1 MEGNNIFKFQNILEE
16 YIICDECS
24 NIPLLGIEFSE
35 KSKNLNDIININSF
49 CIFNHQKNKKDNR
62 IKKLK
67 LSEIFS
73 NKSKKNKK
81 LKTFGNKCDN
91 CKVSEVIY
99 LCLECKRN
107 ICKECVKYHKSHKLY
122 ENIKYLFTK
131 NDLEKMYKDLEKS
144 KNILTKNLNLIQKQ
158 IDLYKSQLI
167 KLQNIYEECKSIN
180 KHLYHLSIYI
190 IEKYKNKMELNFY
203 VSYPIY
209 FNITN
214 NLSFNLKE
222 LEMPKEELSIK
233 AYTDILTEQ
242 IKSGLLFLILESNFT
257 KNLDDYANTNF
268 INLSKINLNEFSK
281 IKLDYSK
288 IIPLDNI
295 RIIGIKK
302 EDFKLQVYNIKDKQL
317 MTSIKLNLKKII
329 NLIYQNN
336 LIFVMNELAIYI
348 INPDKISIIQSIK
361 LLDKIETDNKKN
373 KNKSIWGNT
382 KEEDSYVEKTKHEF
396 KSLIILSKNSF
407 GVIYEGNLDFIDK
420 PKVYSFIKP
429 KTNLNGYNII
439 NSEYGFDSEYSQEFV
454 YLLIYNKNNND
465 IFVLEKIILLLKK
478 NIFVN
483 EIDYT
488 SDKYFESCD
497 EFPYCTFYFDSFNII
512 SDNNYIIGFKSRIKC
527 ERDQEYY
534 YITEKNYSNQTIY
547 YNLNVVNNTINILC
561 QSKEKSFLYKDD
573 KENKFYFL
581 YDASVDCAGVLKSI
595 LAGYQFVEIKMKNL
609 NYRNFQNKKMLGW
622 KNNSIF
628 LGNIGFNKQIEIIQ
642 SCSSSNYITFV
653 DLKYKNIFYDVKTKK
668 DYNTDSDDICYSEN
682 GKKNYNDNYI
692 F

>member
-257 KNLDDYANTNF
+257 KNLDDYANTNL

-429 KTNLNGYNII
+429 KTNLMVII
-439 NSEYGFDSEYSQEFV
+439 
-454 YLLIYNKNNND
+454 
-465 IFVLEKIILLLKK
+465 
-478 NIFVN
+478 
-483 EIDYT
+483 
-488 SDKYFESCD
+488 
-497 EFPYCTFYFDSFNII
+497 
-512 SDNNYIIGFKSRIKC
+512 
-527 ERDQEYY
+527 
-534 YITEKNYSNQTIY
+534 
-547 YNLNVVNNTINILC
+547 
-561 QSKEKSFLYKDD
+561 
-573 KENKFYFL
+573 
-581 YDASVDCAGVLKSI
+581 
-595 LAGYQFVEIKMKNL
+595 
-609 NYRNFQNKKMLGW
+609 
-622 KNNSIF
+622 
-628 LGNIGFNKQIEIIQ
+628 
-642 SCSSSNYITFV
+642 
-653 DLKYKNIFYDVKTKK
+653 
-668 DYNTDSDDICYSEN
+668 
-682 GKKNYNDNYI
+682 
-692 F
+692 